1 MSEFSDWVQSNW
13 FELASFLVQC
23 AILATLFVYGR
34 RASRALLALQD
45 QAEAPQRLSP
55 SKARGIRLTV
65 QEAGVWSNLIR
76 WFQEPMGEVA
86 AWRRTVRWFQAPMG
100 S

>member
-1 MSEFSDWVQSNW
+1 MSEFSDWVQNNW
-13 FELASFLVQC
+13 FELGSFLVQC

-34 RASRALLALQD
+34 QALRALLALQD
-45 QAEAPQRLSP
+45 QAEVPERPSS

-65 QEAGVWSNLIR
+65 QEAGAWSNLIR

-86 AWRRTVRWFQAPMG
+86 AWRRAMRWFQAPMG

>member
-1 MSEFSDWVQSNW
+1 MSEFSDWVQNNW

-34 RASRALLALQD
+34 RASRTLLALQD
-45 QAEAPQRLSP
+45 QAEAPQRLAS

>member
-1 MSEFSDWVQSNW
+1 MSEFSDWVQNNW

-34 RASRALLALQD
+34 QALRALLALQD
-45 QAEAPQRLSP
+45 QAEPQKLSS